1 MSVYQLF
8 NSLLNRVE
16 RLDFQQYALL
26 VIVIVAVGFFCL
38 RGFGSR
44 SNY

>member
-1 MSVYQLF
+1 MWNYY
-8 NSLLNRVE
+8 NSFMRT
-16 RLDFQQYALL
+16 LDHLSAQEWLL
-26 VIVIVAVGFFCL
+26 VFGFVVIVGFFCL

>member
-1 MSVYQLF
+1 MGNAYQYVMRWF
-8 NSLLNRVE
+8 NSLDKQE
-16 RLDFQQYALL
+16 WLL
-26 VIVIVAVGFFCL
+26 VLIAAVIIGFVAL

>member
-1 MSVYQLF
+1 MWDLY
-8 NSLLNRVE
+8 NSIMRSLD
-16 RLDFQQYALL
+16 RLSAQEWLL
-26 VIVIVAVGFFCL
+26 VFGIVVIIGFFCL

>member
-1 MSVYQLF
+1 MAIKHYF
-8 NSLLNRVE
+8 NSIFG
-16 RLDFQQYALL
+16 RLEHLDMHQMALL
-26 VIVIVAVGFFCL
+26 VVVIVVFGFFCL